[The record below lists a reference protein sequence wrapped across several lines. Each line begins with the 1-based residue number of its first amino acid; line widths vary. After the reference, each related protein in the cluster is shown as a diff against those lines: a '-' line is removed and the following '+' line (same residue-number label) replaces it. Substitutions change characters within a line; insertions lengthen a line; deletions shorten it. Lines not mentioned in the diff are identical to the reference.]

1 MPTPHFAP
9 GIMVVSL
16 VFASGLASAQAY
28 PAKAVRIVMGFPP
41 GTTVDVL
48 ARPIAQRMTEALG
61 QQFILDNR
69 PGATGIIA
77 NELVARA
84 APDGYTLLATPGS
97 SLTASPHLHAK
108 MTFDPLR
115 DLLPIVQIGEFSYVL
130 ITHPAVP
137 ARTVRDLIAL
147 ARAKPGVVT
156 YGSTGIGSGFHLAG
170 ELFASMAKINVVH
183 VPYKGGPAAVTDML
197 GGRIDFMFYSFAVVQ
212 PQVKAGRLRAIAVTG
227 RERDP
232 LLPDVPTVAEAGL
245 PGYEIGGWHGF
256 FAPAG
261 TPKEIVE
268 RLNALVRRILTAPD
282 MRELWT
288 GQAMAIPTGNP
299 AQFAARVRDDY
310 EKYGALI
317 KRAGI
322 KPE

>member
-1 MPTPHFAP
+1 MPIAHLVAGMMVASLAFAA
-9 GIMVVSL
+9 G
-16 VFASGLASAQAY
+16 FASAQAY
-28 PAKAVRIVMGFPP
+28 PVKPIRIVMGFPP

-61 QQFILDNR
+61 QQLILDNR
-69 PGATGIIA
+69 AGATGIIA

-97 SLTASPHLHAK
+97 SLTTSPHLHTK

-115 DLLPIVQIGEFSYVL
+115 DLLPIVQIGEFSQVL

-137 ARTVRDLIAL
+137 ARTVRELIAL
-147 ARAKPGVVT
+147 ARAKPGVLT
-156 YGSTGIGSGFHLAG
+156 YGSTGIGSGFHLGG
-170 ELFASMAKINVVH
+170 ELFANMAKINVIH

-212 PQVKAGRLRAIAVTG
+212 PQVKAGRLRVIAVTG
-227 RERDP
+227 RQRDP
-232 LLPDVPTVAEAGL
+232 TLPGVPTVSEAGL
-245 PGYEIGGWHGF
+245 PGFEIGGWHGF

-261 TPKEIVE
+261 TAKEIIE
-268 RLNALVRRILTAPD
+268 RLNALVLRILAAPD
-282 MRELWT
+282 MRELWASQ
-288 GQAMAIPTGNP
+288 GMAIPTGNP

-310 EKYGALI
+310 EKFGALI

-322 KPE
+322 KAE